1 MSPHPFNTPRH
12 RRILPVVAAEV
23 IRGAEADIPP
33 VVAVDIRVAAAGT
46 PAVEDIQV
54 ALKNKS

>member
-1 MSPHPFNTPRH
+1 
-12 RRILPVVAAEV
+12 
-23 IRGAEADIPP
+23 